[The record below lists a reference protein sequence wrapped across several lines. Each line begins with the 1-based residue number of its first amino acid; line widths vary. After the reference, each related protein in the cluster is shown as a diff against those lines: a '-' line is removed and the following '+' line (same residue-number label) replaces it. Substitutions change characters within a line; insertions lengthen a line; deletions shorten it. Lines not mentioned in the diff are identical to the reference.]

1 MRARIPEER
10 AVFLATLRARCELR
24 GPAQALLVLAP
35 DGFSRL
41 ADALGHAQARSLLR
55 EIAAR
60 LRLCAPGIPAA
71 QVGAQ
76 EFALLLPL
84 ASPERGIA
92 ALWGE
97 LQALLALPFCG
108 VWGESGLRFSAG
120 YAELPGS
127 AIEPE
132 ALLDRASAALHRAQS
147 GSGGRCLRFEPG
159 LLREARRQV
168 ELERDLHRALERR
181 ELRVHYQPVVAC
193 RSGELR
199 GLEAL
204 VRWPRAGRGWLA
216 PESFVPLAEQCGLIH
231 ELGEFVLR
239 EVLAQRALWRRRAS
253 PLAAAQVSLNVSAR
267 QLDEERFVR
276 SLERAAAAGELEG
289 PALWVEL
296 TETALVA
303 DDAAGAA
310 RLERLRALGVRLAL
324 DDLGDGFS
332 SLLQL
337 QRLPLDALKLDRR
350 LALDVGTDPRRT
362 RMFEALCAL
371 ARSLPLCL
379 VAEGID
385 SQAQLAVLR
394 RQSCPLAQGFLWSPA
409 LPAEEL
415 EAWSERRLR
424 HSA

>member
-1 MRARIPEER
+1 
-10 AVFLATLRARCELR
+10 VGTQEL
-24 GPAQALLVLAP
+24 ALLVP
-35 DGFSRL
+35 NPS
-41 ADALGHAQARSLLR
+41 
-55 EIAAR
+55 
-60 LRLCAPGIPAA
+60 PGRA
-71 QVGAQ
+71 
-76 EFALLLPL
+76 
-84 ASPERGIA
+84 IA
-92 ALWGE
+92 ALWEE
-97 LQALLALPFCG
+97 LAALLALPFCG
-108 VWGESGLRFSAG
+108 VWGEASLRFSAG
-120 YAELPGS
+120 YAELP
-127 AIEPE
+127 ARPIEPE
-132 ALLDRASAALHRAQS
+132 ALLDRASAALHQAQS
-147 GSGGRCLRFEPG
+147 GGGGRCLGFEPG
-159 LLREARRQV
+159 MLREARRRV
-168 ELERDLHRALERR
+168 ELERDLQRALERR

-193 RSGELR
+193 RTGELR

-204 VRWPRAGRGWLA
+204 VRWERAGRGWLA

-239 EVLAQRALWRRRAS
+239 EVLAQRALWRRRGS

-276 SLERAAAAGELEG
+276 ALERAADCGELAG

-303 DDAAGAA
+303 DDAAVRA

-324 DDLGDGFS
+324 DDLGDGFA

-337 QRLPLDALKLDRR
+337 RRLPLDALKLDRR
-350 LALDVGTDPRRT
+350 LALDVGTDARST
-362 RMFEALCAL
+362 RLFEAICAL

-385 SQAQLAVLR
+385 SEAQLAVLR
-394 RQSCPLAQGFLWSPA
+394 RQACPLAQGFLWSPA

-415 EAWSERRLR
+415 ETWSQRRLR